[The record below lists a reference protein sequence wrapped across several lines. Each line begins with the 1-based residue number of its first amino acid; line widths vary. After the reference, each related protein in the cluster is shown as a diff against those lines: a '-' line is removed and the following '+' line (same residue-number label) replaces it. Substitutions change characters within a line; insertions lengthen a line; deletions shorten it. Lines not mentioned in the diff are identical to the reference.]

1 MSRGSQLSLTSPV
14 PVLRAFSPETPR
26 PAGRRADCPALL
38 ALIAAVCLA
47 APLRQA
53 QAQPRGDLVH
63 ERTSRYYTIQV
74 VDYPDEGRRVMLFSR
89 ARGIESSMLLEDPDA
104 LDMDYCRTM
113 AAALALPAQCKDVLL
128 IGLGGASLPKFI
140 QKQFPDLQLDIVELD
155 PDVVEVAQQYFDFK
169 GSPNTR
175 VLVLD
180 GRLFLKRIEK
190 KYDVILLDAY
200 AGDRIPFHMTTLEF
214 VRLVKSRLAPGG
226 VVATNLWDP
235 ARTRFLEAEKKTYQM
250 SFPQTYLFDA
260 AGSGNI
266 VIFGTPAAET
276 VSGSEWIRRAQNLA
290 AGRNLGFDLPGLVR
304 TEYGRLTPLRIQEAP
319 LTDDMAPVDTLRRED
334 PRHFEEGLLPP

>member
-1 MSRGSQLSLTSPV
+1 MSSVQ
-14 PVLRAFSPETPR
+14 VLQTRSPEGPPR
-26 PAGRRADCPALL
+26 SGRHAIGP
-38 ALIAAVCLA
+38 ALIALVALVCLPA
-47 APLRQA
+47 APG
-53 QAQPRGDLVH
+53 QAQPQPRRQLVH

-74 VDYPDEGRRVMLFSR
+74 VDYPDEGRRVLLFSR
-89 ARGIESSMLLEDPDA
+89 ARGIESLMLLADRDT
-104 LDMDYCRTM
+104 LDMAYCRTM
-113 AAALALPAQCKDVLL
+113 VAALALPAECKDVLL

-140 QKQFPDLQLDIVELD
+140 QRQFPDLRLDIVELD
-155 PDVVEVAQQYFDFK
+155 PDVVKVAQQYFSFR

-200 AGDRIPFHMTTLEF
+200 AGDRVPFHMTTLEF

-266 VIFGTPAAET
+266 VIFGTLDAET
-276 VSGSEWIRRAQNLA
+276 LAGSEWMRRAQKLA
-290 AGRNLGFDLPGLVR
+290 TGRRLGFDLPDLVR
-304 TEYGRLTPLRIQEAP
+304 TEYERLTPLRIEQAP

-334 PRHFEEGLLPP
+334 PRHFEEGQPPP

>member
-1 MSRGSQLSLTSPV
+1 LPLISPV
-14 PVLRAFSPETPR
+14 QAVRASSPKASR
-26 PAGRRADCPALL
+26 RRGRRAAGPAPL
-38 ALIAAVCLA
+38 ALIALVCLA
-47 APLRQA
+47 APLSRA
-53 QAQPRGDLVH
+53 QAQPRQELVH

-74 VDYPDEGRRVMLFSR
+74 VDYPDEGRRAMLFSR
-89 ARGIESSMLLEDPDA
+89 ARGVESSMLLADPDA
-104 LDMDYCRTM
+104 LDMAYCRTM

-140 QKQFPDLQLDIVELD
+140 QKQFPDLRLDIVELD
-155 PDVVEVAQQYFDFK
+155 PDVVKVAQQYFSFK

-200 AGDRIPFHMTTLEF
+200 AGDRVPFHMTTLEF
-214 VRLVKSRLAPGG
+214 VHLVKRRLTPGG

-235 ARTRFLEAEKKTYQM
+235 RRTRFLEAEKRTYQM

-266 VIFGTPAAET
+266 VIFGTEAAEPI
-276 VSGSEWIRRAQNLA
+276 SGSEWMRRAQTLA
-290 AGRNLGFDLPGLVR
+290 EGRNLGFDLSDLVR
-304 TEYGRLTPLRIQEAP
+304 TEYERLTPLRIQETP
-319 LTDDMAPVDTLRRED
+319 LTDDKAPVDTLRRED
-334 PRHFEEGLLPP
+334 PRHFEEGQPPP